1 MEKYNYNLE
10 KKLTVLEKYII
21 FKIKEM
27 YNVKKSKENII
38 QYILNCIYKK
48 DKDFVKKTCNYFK
61 IANSTV
67 YNYLKELEKN
77 DIIKKNSGE
86 NFRYTIISKKR
97 YFSYKLKD
105 YLEEDRIFDKDIAP
119 LFSDMNKNVFEAWRY
134 AFTEMMNNAIE
145 HSNAENIY
153 CRVATNFVFNEIVI
167 IDDGIG
173 IFKNIQSYFK
183 NKFNNEIDLS
193 ECVSLLFAGK
203 FTTASEGHSGEGIF
217 FTSHIMDE
225 FLIVSDGKRFTRD
238 NFSDMVEN
246 FAIPKTDI
254 NAKTMVGMR
263 LFNSTKKTIKEVFD
277 RFSDMES
284 GFYKTHIP
292 IAHVFPNAT
301 PVSRSEA
308 RRLCSLFAE
317 FKEVNLD
324 FYGVEQ
330 LGQAFVHEI
339 FVVWQK
345 RNPEIKINVENANDN
360 ISNFIKRVI
369 KTI

>member
-1 MEKYNYNLE
+1 MNKN
-10 KKLTVLEKYII
+10 
-21 FKIKEM
+21 
-27 YNVKKSKENII
+27 KENIL

-48 DKDFVKKTCNYFK
+48 DKEFVKKTCNYFK

-67 YNYLKELEKN
+67 YNYLKELRETGIIEKPN
-77 DIIKKNSGE
+77 KGTFKYS
-86 NFRYTIISKKR
+86 IISSKK

-105 YLEEDRIFDKDIAP
+105 GLEEDKIFDKDIAP
-119 LFSDMNKNVFEAWRY
+119 LFSDMNKNVFDAWRY
-134 AFTEMMNNAIE
+134 GFTEMFNNAIE

-153 CRVATNFVFNEIVI
+153 CRVSTNFIFNEIAI

-173 IFKNIQSYFK
+173 IFKNIQTYFK
-183 NKFNNEIDLS
+183 NKFDNDMELS

-238 NFSDMVEN
+238 NFSDLVEN
-246 FAIPKTDI
+246 FDIPQTDI
-254 NAKTMVGMR
+254 NAKTLVCMR
-263 LFNSTKKTIKEVFD
+263 LFNGTKKTVKEVFD
-277 RFSDMES
+277 RFSDIES

-292 IAHVFPNAT
+292 IAHVFSSGT

-308 RRLCSLFAE
+308 RRLCSLFSE

-339 FVVWQK
+339 FVVWQR
-345 RNPEIKINVENANDN
+345 RNSGIKINIENANQN
-360 ISNFIKRVI
+360 ISNFIQRVI
-369 KTI
+369 NTK

>member
-1 MEKYNYNLE
+1 M
-10 KKLTVLEKYII
+10 
-21 FKIKEM
+21 
-27 YNVKKSKENII
+27 KKSKENIL

-48 DKDFVKKTCNYFK
+48 DKEFVKKTCNYFK

-67 YNYLKELEKN
+67 YNYLKELIENGIIEKTN
-77 DIIKKNSGE
+77 NNNFKYLIASKKN
-86 NFRYTIISKKR
+86 

-105 YLEEDRIFDKDIAP
+105 HLEEDRVFDKDIAP

-145 HSNAENIY
+145 HSSAENIY
-153 CRVATNFVFNEIVI
+153 CRVSTNFVFNEIAI

-173 IFKNIQSYFK
+173 IFKNIQTYFK
-183 NKFNNEIDLS
+183 NNFNSEIDLS

-203 FTTASEGHSGEGIF
+203 FTTATEGHSGEGIF

-238 NFSDMVEN
+238 NFSDLVEN
-246 FAIPKTDI
+246 FDMARFDI
-254 NAKTMVGMR
+254 NAKTLVCMR

-292 IAHVFPNAT
+292 IAHVFPNGT

-308 RRLCSLFAE
+308 RRLCSLFTE

-345 RNPEIKINVENANDN
+345 RNPEIKINVENANEN
-360 ISNFIKRVI
+360 ISDFIKRVI
-369 KTI
+369 NTK

>member
-1 MEKYNYNLE
+1 M
-10 KKLTVLEKYII
+10 KK
-21 FKIKEM
+21 
-27 YNVKKSKENII
+27 NKENIL

-67 YNYLKELEKN
+67 YNYLKELKESGIIEKTA
-77 DIIKKNSGE
+77 DTDFKYSIVSQKKY
-86 NFRYTIISKKR
+86 FIYKR
-97 YFSYKLKD
+97 EDS
-105 YLEEDRIFDKDIAP
+105 LEEDRIFNKDIAP
-119 LFSDMNKNVFEAWRY
+119 LLSKLNKNVFEAWRY

-145 HSNAENIY
+145 HSKAEKIY
-153 CRVATNFVFNEIVI
+153 CRVSTNVAYSEIVI

-173 IFKNIQSYFK
+173 IFKNIQTYLK
-183 NKFNNEIDLS
+183 NELNTEMDLS
-193 ECVSLLFAGK
+193 ECASLLFAGK

-217 FTSHIMDE
+217 FTSHLMDK

-238 NFSDMVEN
+238 NFSELVED
-246 FAIPKTDI
+246 FKMSETEI
-254 NAKTMVGMR
+254 NAKTVVIMR
-263 LFNSTKKTIKEVFD
+263 LFNSSKKTIKEVFD

-292 IAHVFPNAT
+292 IAHMFPSGT

-308 RRLCSLFAE
+308 RRLCSLFTE

-345 RNPEIKINVENANDN
+345 RNPAIKIHVENANKN
-360 ISNFIKRVI
+360 ISDFIKRVI
-369 KTI
+369 NTK

>member
-1 MEKYNYNLE
+1 MD
-10 KKLTVLEKYII
+10 
-21 FKIKEM
+21 
-27 YNVKKSKENII
+27 KSKESVL

-48 DKDFVKKTCNYFK
+48 DKDFVKKACDYFK
-61 IANSTV
+61 IASSTV
-67 YNYLKELEKN
+67 YNYLKELNENGIIEKN
-77 DIIKKNSGE
+77 NDKNFKYLIVSEKK
-86 NFRYTIISKKR
+86 
-97 YFSYKLKD
+97 YFSYKRND
-105 YLEEDRIFDKDIAP
+105 CLEEDRIFDKDIAP
-119 LFSDMNKNVFEAWRY
+119 LFSGMNKNAFEAWRY

-153 CRVATNFVFNEIVI
+153 CRVSTNFVFNEIVI
-167 IDDGIG
+167 VDDGIG
-173 IFKNIQSYFK
+173 IFKNIQTYFK
-183 NKFNNEIDLS
+183 KEFNNEIDLS

-217 FTSHIMDE
+217 FTSHVMDK
-225 FLIVSDGKRFTRD
+225 FLIISDGKRFTRD
-238 NFSDMVEN
+238 NFSDMVDDID
-246 FAIPKTDI
+246 IPKTKI
-254 NAKTMVGMR
+254 NAKTLVCMR

-292 IAHVFPNAT
+292 IAHVFPNGT

-308 RRLCSLFAE
+308 RRLCSLFTE

-339 FVVWQK
+339 FVVWQR
-345 RNPEIKINVENANDN
+345 RNPEIKINIENANDN
-360 ISNFIKRVI
+360 ISGFIKRVI
-369 KTI
+369 NTK